1 MKSRKVFS
9 FKFLKLFAI
18 TLTLFAINA
27 GEAQTNSIRLAVVP
41 FFAPPGNGDIQQI
54 AAIAPDLL
62 MVELSHD
69 NRFQLVER
77 EKINAIWSELHLA
90 EAGLTSADT
99 VGKLGRI
106 LSCDWLVSGS
116 FVQTESGIQVWV
128 KVIETQNSVVL
139 DLQAVT
145 YNPTNF
151 SETVSNV
158 AAFLTQVSPHSS
170 PHQFVSLEN
179 FVDISASSAREDWSQ
194 RLSALI
200 EKHFLAA
207 GFGVVERE
215 TVSPIFSEYQL
226 QTAGLIG
233 DSTNRVKLKPAF
245 WIVDGTCKWVHDT
258 QDELSVELRIRKTQ
272 GGENFFRFT
281 KPPGDELEKAI
292 VDSIQ
297 SVLTNSS
304 PMTLEQ
310 TETAEANIRTAH
322 IQELGKGRGE
332 LPISSRY
339 NTNTTSIIVTDPYGG
354 KRQMTVDPAWQ
365 ARVENHK
372 RDMFNTLEQ
381 AILLNPGDMFSKL
394 TLGKALF
401 KNDDSV
407 ESKRG
412 EDLLEEVAAS
422 GDAVNATKAKNWLE
436 DFRTGR
442 LAFARN
448 LAGQVEI
455 VIHGQPA
462 SIPAYTN
469 PPPP

>member
-1 MKSRKVFS
+1 
-9 FKFLKLFAI
+9 
-18 TLTLFAINA
+18 
-27 GEAQTNSIRLAVVP
+27 
-41 FFAPPGNGDIQQI
+41 
-54 AAIAPDLL
+54 
-62 MVELSHD
+62 
-69 NRFQLVER
+69 
-77 EKINAIWSELHLA
+77 
-90 EAGLTSADT
+90 
-99 VGKLGRI
+99 
-106 LSCDWLVSGS
+106 
-116 FVQTESGIQVWV
+116 
-128 KVIETQNSVVL
+128 
-139 DLQAVT
+139 
-145 YNPTNF
+145 
-151 SETVSNV
+151 
-158 AAFLTQVSPHSS
+158 
-170 PHQFVSLEN
+170 
-179 FVDISASSAREDWSQ
+179 
-194 RLSALI
+194 
-200 EKHFLAA
+200 
-207 GFGVVERE
+207 
-215 TVSPIFSEYQL
+215 
-226 QTAGLIG
+226 
-233 DSTNRVKLKPAF
+233 
-245 WIVDGTCKWVHDT
+245 
-258 QDELSVELRIRKTQ
+258 
-272 GGENFFRFT
+272 
-281 KPPGDELEKAI
+281 
-292 VDSIQ
+292 
-297 SVLTNSS
+297 
-304 PMTLEQ
+304 MTLEQ